1 MAAGCQL
8 ESPRRTLLS
17 MAAWIALFAVTILF
31 TLALRHGRPKE
42 PPLPPD
48 YDGERQLAELHAL
61 TASARIHRCP
71 DRPRPA
77 VLCPD

>member
-17 MAAWIALFAVTILF
+17 MAAWIDFFAVTILS

-42 PPLPPD
+42 PPLPPG

-61 TASARIHRCP
+61 TASARIHGRP
-71 DRPRPA
+71 DRPRRA
-77 VLCPD
+77 VLCAD

>member
-61 TASARIHRCP
+61 TAAATNTP
-71 DRPRPA
+71 LP
-77 VLCPD
+77 